1 MLEEKSNY
9 TLEEMDRQSLF
20 HPLTSIATHMR
31 NGPLIVERGRGVRIQ
46 DHKGR
51 ELIDCGAGLWCV
63 NIGYGRA
70 EIAEAAKRAI
80 ENLNY
85 YHIFGSASSEPIIR
99 LADRILTL
107 FRDQAGAGHLARV
120 FFGCSG
126 SDANDTNVKLV
137 RYYNNLRGRP
147 AKKKVIARLGGYH
160 GLTCAAASLTGIPV
174 YHRAWDLPLEG
185 FLHTSC
191 PHWYR
196 FAEPGESESSKAP
209 TRSPRSSP
217 SRSWAPAACCCRPR
231 ATSSGSSRCSSA
243 TTSCSSSTR

>member
-63 NIGYGRA
+63 NIGYGRP
-70 EIAEAAKRAI
+70 EIAEAARQAI

-85 YHIFGSASSEPIIR
+85 YHIFGSAATEPIIR

-137 RYYNNLRGRP
+137 RYYNNLRGQPAEEEDYRAPGRLSRP
-147 AKKKVIARLGGYH
+147 DLRRRQPHRHPGLPPRLG
-160 GLTCAAASLTGIPV
+160 
-174 YHRAWDLPLEG
+174 
-185 FLHTSC
+185 
-191 PHWYR
+191 
-196 FAEPGESESSKAP
+196 
-209 TRSPRSSP
+209 
-217 SRSWAPAACCCRPR
+217 PAAGGLPPYQLPTLVPVRRARRERESVLRAHDRRPR
-231 ATSSGSSRCSSA
+231 GA
-243 TTSCSSSTR
+243 